1 MQKENSSK
9 KVVAIVLARGGS
21 KGIPGK
27 NLVPFCGKP
36 LLQWTLD
43 QLKDVPELHSV
54 WVSSDNEAILCQAT
68 VAGCRTIH
76 RPLEL
81 SGDQAT
87 SELGWNHAL
96 DVIEQEIGD
105 VDLIV
110 AVQAT
115 SPIREASDVS
125 QAIQA
130 FFVRDW
136 DSMFSASPAKDLCL
150 WSMGKPGLKSMSY
163 DSSNPNRRRQDT
175 FGERWIE
182 NGSFY
187 LFTPAVLLGTGTRF
201 GNKIGVYPMAFYKM
215 FEIDEPDDLK
225 LCEVVMHAFL
235 EGVLS

>member
-1 MQKENSSK
+1 MVEK

-43 QLKDVPELHSV
+43 QLKEVPELHSI

-87 SELGWNHAL
+87 SESGWRHAL
-96 DVIEQEIGD
+96 DVIEQEIDD
-105 VDLIV
+105 VDLV
-110 AVQAT
+110 AAVQAT
-115 SPIREASDVS
+115 SPIRDPEDVS
-125 QAIQA
+125 RAIA
-130 FFVRDW
+130 VFTAGDY

-150 WSMGKPGLKSMSY
+150 WSMEKTGPKSMSY
-163 DSSNPNRRRQDT
+163 DSSNPNRRRQET

-187 LFTPAVLLGTGTRF
+187 LFTPAVLIGTGTRF
-201 GNKIGVYPMAFYKM
+201 GNKIGVYPMAYHKM
-215 FEIDEPDDLK
+215 FEIDEPEDLN
-225 LCEVVMHAFL
+225 LCEVVMQAHL
-235 EGVLS
+235 EGRL